1 MKKEFDDLEKTR
13 RIENEK
19 LSEENLENIWSLERD
34 VREERS
40 TYTAPVKSGGKLE
53 DRTEDGRYT
62 SIAGEKE
69 SLSRDFGSDKKN
81 TSLMIE
87 VRKDLE
93 EETEQ
98 GALFDFYFSMAVE
111 EIEFQ

>member
-40 TYTAPVKSGGKLE
+40 TYTTQIGGKLE
-53 DRTEDGRYT
+53 DRTEAGRYK

-81 TSLMIE
+81 TSLIIE

-93 EETEQ
+93 EEKEQ

-111 EIEFQ
+111 ELEFQ